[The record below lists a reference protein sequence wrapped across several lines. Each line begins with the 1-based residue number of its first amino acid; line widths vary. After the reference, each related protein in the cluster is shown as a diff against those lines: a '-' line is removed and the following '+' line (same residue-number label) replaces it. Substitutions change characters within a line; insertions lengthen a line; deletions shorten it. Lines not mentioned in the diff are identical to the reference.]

1 MSSSTNTK
9 WSDFPY
15 VSTSLLITAVAP
27 TKQASAIISDIFLP
41 REELSTN
48 RDKLQ
53 PIIQNVVE
61 CVASHTK

>member
-27 TKQASAIISDIFLP
+27 TKQASAITDIFLP

-48 RDKLQ
+48 RDKLHA
-53 PIIQNVVE
+53 IIQNVVE
-61 CVASHTK
+61 CVASHIK